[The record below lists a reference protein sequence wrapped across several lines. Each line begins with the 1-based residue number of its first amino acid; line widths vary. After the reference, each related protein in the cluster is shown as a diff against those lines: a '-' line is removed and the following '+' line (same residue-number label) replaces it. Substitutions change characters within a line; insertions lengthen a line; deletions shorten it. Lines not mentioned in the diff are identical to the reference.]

1 MSSPFRAIPSICFRG
16 PWFTVAVQCQSK
28 LNLLFV
34 TLSDERTRYGLR
46 TPNEGINQKNLKI
59 WADDQCGKQNMLWS
73 YLKIWEWELIF
84 GCAVK
89 AISSP
94 GVRSLGTRYSPRIK
108 KPVALYVAGFEN
120 YV

>member
-1 MSSPFRAIPSICFRG
+1 
-16 PWFTVAVQCQSK
+16 
-28 LNLLFV
+28 
-34 TLSDERTRYGLR
+34 
-46 TPNEGINQKNLKI
+46 
-59 WADDQCGKQNMLWS
+59 MLQP
-73 YLKIWEWELIF
+73 YLKIWDWDLIF
-84 GCAVK
+84 GRAVK

>member
-1 MSSPFRAIPSICFRG
+1 MSSPFRATPSICFRG
-16 PWFTVAVQCQSK
+16 PWFTVAVQCQSE

-34 TLSDERTRYGLR
+34 TLSDERTRHGLR
-46 TPNEGINQKNLKI
+46 TPNECINQKNLKI
-59 WADDQCGKQNMLWS
+59 RADDQ
-73 YLKIWEWELIF
+73 KIWEWELIF